1 MDGTWTD
8 GSYRVERR
16 KGSEKEIDIG
26 EQSRRVSFSGSFVWS
41 SRQSS
46 GWILRYQYTVVLCCR
61 FYLSFSS
68 VFFFF

>member
-8 GSYRVERR
+8 GSYRVEGG
-16 KGSEKEIDIG
+16 KGSEKEKVAN
-26 EQSRRVSFSGSFVWS
+26 QFSGSFVRF

>member
-1 MDGTWTD
+1 MGGMWME

-26 EQSRRVSFSGSFVWS
+26 EESRRVNFSGSFVWS

-46 GWILRYQYTVVLCCR
+46 DVG
-61 FYLSFSS
+61 FYVISTQ
-68 VFFFF
+68 